1 MHFLIIIS
9 CRDGV
14 TKEYVELVSGCL
26 TFDLNQRYTFEKII
40 NHPWMTM
47 NLDIVD
53 EPQPV
58 PAS

>member
-9 CRDGV
+9 FPVGV
-14 TKEYVELVSGCL
+14 TKEYMDLVNGCL
-26 TFDLNQRYTFEKII
+26 NFDFNLRYTFEDIM